1 MAGQC
6 IIARDQNGEIQEV
19 LAPNGRSSNLFKDIL
34 ESLGVS
40 FNIRTTASNSVLEV
54 YKSNPELSKIG
65 SASEYQEYINTIF
78 PDSQVKDIVYH
89 GTDGVFDKFD
99 KSFTGKNTGKIDEG
113 FVFSKIINYSKTYGK
128 NIIAAILNI
137 KNPYIG
143 LFDRKK
149 EFDDVD
155 GYITPFKSTIIGRE
169 LTTSHSVTNFIVKDY
184 DSVDKIITIKGKKN
198 NKLYKVKGDNVFN
211 LKNITGNSVDY
222 LVNPDKTKVTSL
234 KPSDINQVNGEYV
247 VFEPEQIHILGSKQ
261 DIEGFKTF
269 KAKNKTF
276 NIKEKA
282 LKIWARAYTPTF
294 KDKFGDWEL
303 ISQAKGVADNIK
315 GVYKDIFDNDPQR
328 IMFEASIQSHSSK
341 VEHENAVKTFGK
353 EIVDLSRKLFPNA
366 KVGQTYKPI
375 VSRPLDV
382 NGEPLITSV
391 LNSTEKEQQT
401 RLEVAPDIK
410 GMSPIAL
417 AERLAKKLGI
427 PYELDV
433 NLNKM
438 GKIENGRVI
447 MNPATFTLETV
458 FHEYSHPFVAAIQ
471 KANPALYKNLV
482 SRAKAFTY
490 NGMLLS
496 EFVQETNPD
505 LEVGSDAFNNEVITT
520 AIGLAA
526 SGATVE
532 DKVKFTQWLKT
543 VFQKIAD
550 YINSLIEDP
559 SQKIKP
565 EDLDANMKI
574 TDLAD
579 LMKLENEISLDSIE
593 IQSVKGNQTTTA
605 TTWGSRK
612 TIDFFEQQA
621 QAIKLVE
628 NGDESY
634 YTDGSIDPVTSTL
647 RKYSRLTSYTHD
659 NFAVTKYGDEYSSEK
674 SIEDTAIQAFKDANA
689 SLTEK
694 IPFRGSADPLSFEEI
709 KTKIQKD
716 SEKARMKGKV
726 MHKMIEGYLKH
737 TDMDHYADDI
747 EGFMNKADLSAREF
761 FWFDTNRVKGL
772 LGQLGINTEEFGIT
786 DIAYRD
792 NIASE
797 LTMTNPDLGIGTAN
811 DFFVEHSDGS
821 VSFIDFKTGTRFLD
835 NEDTVTRLM
844 QYSES
849 LSSPIY
855 DSTLNRAKVELV
867 MRMIM
872 AKMNKPDLQVRDLKI
887 AHISKFHGNQVRH
900 VDVQQY
906 LDYINN
912 NMRVSIN
919 QLTKDVKKKP
929 ELKEEL
935 EMKKKQYAA
944 MKAAKVFDFQNYV
957 TPANLFGIDETLDTI
972 TDPAKRLEHMK
983 KKLSQKAAESLI
995 HNKDI
1000 RVDTLDATKKFL
1012 YGVLNEFR
1020 ASNEGK
1026 LESAERKD
1034 IGVLVMAATG
1044 LRDQNNAFL
1053 KTFSRFFENA
1063 QTKVTQRVNEI
1074 VGEQSEFRKAD
1085 RALHKEY
1092 FERTGR
1098 SQSTGV
1104 KLYSYPES
1112 NAEVPLSEQGIFD
1125 FMYTIKDVGGKPTRV
1140 GAVYTEQGKLT
1151 DAQWNYYKV
1160 TKKVLKEQY
1169 EAIRTKVAYID
1180 KNNKPVTYAEEFARN
1195 NVTYDRWSDSFLP
1208 TIPYQS
1214 KEEILAKNYNTGKIT
1229 SAEGLKGLAKDYWEN
1244 YQDRYNLAI
1253 QNELRFNIGL
1263 PLKYMHSGEFVGD
1276 DHSFDV
1282 STAVDMFTRNMVTKY
1297 EMDDVYNIGK
1307 LTKALMTDTRDSEN
1321 VDKIGRLKQTNA
1333 ITSLN
1338 EFLEQHLL
1346 GRRRVTTKWGLSEK
1360 GNIGV
1365 DRAFD
1370 HIGAFMSKNAFWF
1383 APVTSLANGL
1393 YGVFTDLKEGIVG
1406 SLSKRLFGDENAVT
1420 LSHVLAGMKE
1430 SAVHQGVN
1438 LTKNSKIK
1446 RQLNEDWEGSYYKD
1460 KVNFMSKMFRLNNK
1474 SYAFR
1479 DDSLMLNVHN
1489 RVFTGDSAYFMQG
1502 LGEDFSNETLVIAA
1516 LKARKVEVKSV
1527 ENGEEVTKYLKK
1539 DGTYTTNPRESG
1551 LENMWDIYK
1560 LNEKTGEYEYTGP
1573 VRFRDKDGNEV
1584 KGLTDLEQLRVK
1596 QYLEKIYGSYS
1607 PEQRTVLERYS
1618 WGRAL
1623 MKFRKFQVLNI
1634 RENFTIDSYQ
1644 QYLGEYKMLINPDGS
1659 PKLKD
1664 GQPLYDWQSERTKA
1678 RLKIIA
1684 AMVGGW
1690 FNDGQ
1695 RLKWKD
1701 MSNEE
1706 KRQFLR
1712 LAHQLIFFGFILVGG
1727 MGAFVPPEDKD
1738 KLYVKRITRLA
1749 QDLAQIDPADMLR
1762 GVTTIDSYPEMVYKA
1777 GNAVVTTIRSL
1788 ITDDIVESGPYKGD
1802 YKGWNT
1808 LEDFIPIYHSTNQ
1821 AVKLVTGE

>member
-6 IIARDQNGEIQEV
+6 TIARDQYGEIQEV
-19 LAPNGRSSNLFKDIL
+19 FAPNGRSSNLFKDAL

-40 FNIRTTASNSVLEV
+40 FSVKTTASDSVLEV

-78 PDSQVKDIVYH
+78 PDSKVKDVVYH
-89 GTDGVFDKFD
+89 GTNKTFEQFSKDAEKATISDQGMFFAP
-99 KSFTGKNTGKIDEG
+99 TKNQARNSGKII
-113 FVFSKIINYSKTYGK
+113 VKAVINS
-128 NIIAAILNI
+128 
-137 KNPYIG
+137 NPLISD
-143 LFDRKK
+143 DRIERISEKK
-149 EFDDVD
+149 KQELLDQGYT
-155 GYITPFKSTIIGRE
+155 GYIYSYNKTI
-169 LTTSHSVTNFIVKDY
+169 SSAD
-184 DSVDKIITIKGKKN
+184 
-198 NKLYKVKGDNVFN
+198 
-211 LKNITGNSVDY
+211 
-222 LVNPDKTKVTSL
+222 
-234 KPSDINQVNGEYV
+234 DIV
-247 VFEPEQIHILGSKQ
+247 VFKPEQIHILGNKQ
-261 DIEGFKTF
+261 DLENFKNF
-269 KAKNKTF
+269 KSKNQTF
-276 NIKEKA
+276 NSKEKA

-294 KDKFGDWEL
+294 KEKFGDWEL
-303 ISQAKGVADNIK
+303 ISQAKGLADGIK
-315 GVYKDIFDNDPQR
+315 GIYKDIFENDPQR
-328 IMFEASIQSHSSK
+328 IMFEASVQSHSSK

-353 EIVDLSRKLFPNA
+353 DFVALSRKLFPNA

-401 RLEVAPDIK
+401 RLEVAPETK

-427 PYELDV
+427 PFELDV
-433 NLNKM
+433 NLDRM

-447 MNPATFTLETV
+447 MNPITFTQETV
-458 FHEYSHPFVAAIQ
+458 FHEFSHPFVAAIQ

-496 EFVQETNPD
+496 EFVQENNPD

-526 SGATVE
+526 SGANIQ

-543 VFQKIAD
+543 VFQKITE

-559 SQKIKP
+559 TQKIKP

-574 TDLAD
+574 SDLAD
-579 LMKLENEISLDSIE
+579 LMKLENEISLDSIDV
-593 IQSVKGNQTTTA
+593 QTVRGNQAASIA
-605 TTWGSRK
+605 TSWGSKK
-612 TIDFFEQQA
+612 TIDFFEQKS

-674 SIEDTAIQAFKDANA
+674 SIEDTATQAFKDANA
-689 SLTEK
+689 SLSER
-694 IPFRGSADPLSFEEI
+694 IPFRGSETPLSFEEI
-709 KTKIQKD
+709 KDKIRKD

-726 MHKMIEGYLKH
+726 IHKMIEGYLRH

-747 EGFMNKADLSAREF
+747 EGFMNKADLSQREF

-772 LGQLGINTEEFGIT
+772 LGQLGINTEEFGVT

-844 QYSES
+844 QHSES

-944 MKAAKVFDFQNYV
+944 MKEAKVFDFQNYV
-957 TPANLFGIDETLDTI
+957 TPANLFGLDETLDTI
-972 TDPAKRLEHMK
+972 TDPAKRLEFMK
-983 KKLSQKAAESLI
+983 TKISQKAAESLV
-995 HNKDI
+995 HNKTI
-1000 RVDTLDATKKFL
+1000 REDTLDSTRKFL
-1012 YGVLNEFR
+1012 YGVLNQFR
-1020 ASNEGK
+1020 AANEGK

-1034 IGVLVMAATG
+1034 VGVLVMAATG

-1063 QTKVTQRVNEI
+1063 QTKLTQRINE
-1074 VGEQSEFRKAD
+1074 VLGEQSAFRKAD
-1085 RALHKEY
+1085 RALYKEY

-1098 SQSTGV
+1098 TQATGA
-1104 KLYSYPES
+1104 KLFSYPES
-1112 NAEVPLSEQGIFD
+1112 NAPVPLSEQGIFD
-1125 FMYTIKDVGGKPTRV
+1125 FMYTLKDVGGKMTRV
-1140 GAVYTEQGKLT
+1140 GAVYTEQGNLT
-1151 DAQWNYYKV
+1151 DAQWNYYKE
-1160 TKKVLKEQY
+1160 TKKVLKEHY
-1169 EAIRTKVAYID
+1169 EAVRNKVAYYD
-1180 KNNKPVTYAEEFARN
+1180 KTNKPVTYAQEFARN
-1195 NVTYDRWSDSFLP
+1195 NVTYEKWSESFLP
-1208 TIPYQS
+1208 TIPYLN

-1229 SAEGLKGLAKDYWEN
+1229 SVEGIKGLAKDYWEN

-1253 QNELRFNIGL
+1253 QNEFRFNIGL
-1263 PLKYMHSGEFVGD
+1263 PLKYMHSEEFVGD
-1276 DHSFDV
+1276 EHSFNV
-1282 STAVDMFTRNMVTKY
+1282 SAAVDMFTRNMITKL
-1297 EMDDVYNIGK
+1297 EMDDVYNVGK
-1307 LTKALMTDTRDSEN
+1307 LTHALMADIRDEQN
-1321 VDKIGRLKQTNA
+1321 VDKLGRLKQANA
-1333 ITSLN
+1333 AASISH
-1338 EFLEQHLL
+1338 FLEQHLL

-1360 GNIGV
+1360 GNIGI
-1365 DRAFD
+1365 DRTFD
-1370 HIGAFMSKNAFWF
+1370 HIGNFMSKNAFWF

-1420 LSHVLAGMKE
+1420 LSDVLSAMKE
-1430 SAVHQGVN
+1430 SGIHQGRN

-1489 RVFTGDSAYFMQG
+1489 RIFTGDSAYFMQG

-1527 ENGEEVTKYLKK
+1527 ENGQEVTKYLKK

-1560 LNEKTGEYEYTGP
+1560 LNDKTGEYEYTGP

-1607 PEQRTVLERYS
+1607 PEQRTTLERYS

-1644 QYLGEYKMLINPDGS
+1644 QYLGEYKMLLNPDGS

-1678 RLKIIA
+1678 RMKVLA
-1684 AMVGGW
+1684 AMTFGW
-1690 FNDGQ
+1690 YNDGQ

-1701 MSNEE
+1701 MTNEE
-1706 KRQFLR
+1706 RRQFIR
-1712 LAHQLIFFGFILVGG
+1712 VGMQLIFLGFVLVGG
-1727 MGAFVPPEDKD
+1727 MGAFVPPEDRD

>member
-1 MAGQC
+1 MSC
-6 IIARDQNGEIQEV
+6 IITYKGKQYSEEQFKEYFINNKNEFATSISKNKDVIDSFKRKMEAIDGV
-19 LAPNGRSSNLFKDIL
+19 FKD
-34 ESLGVS
+34 S
-40 FNIRTTASNSVLEV
+40 
-54 YKSNPELSKIG
+54 PELAAIG
-65 SASEYQEYINTIF
+65 SKAQYMQYLSTIF
-78 PDSQVKDIVYH
+78 KTSKVKDIVYH
-89 GTDGVFDKFD
+89 T
-99 KSFTGKNTGKIDEG
+99 NTRGRIENFNSNKG
-113 FVFSKIINYSKTYGK
+113 LFVTPTWELAKTYKPGTNGK
-128 NIIAAILNI
+128 RFQLLINSQNIDIVS
-137 KNPYIG
+137 
-143 LFDRKK
+143 
-149 EFDDVD
+149 EDVVM
-155 GYITPFKSTIIGRE
+155 E
-169 LTTSHSVTNFIVKDY
+169 
-184 DSVDKIITIKGKKN
+184 GKK
-198 NKLYKVKGDNVFN
+198 LQGDT
-211 LKNITGNSVDY
+211 LSYSEEDY
-222 LVNPDKTKVTSL
+222 
-234 KPSDINQVNGEYV
+234 IEYV
-247 VFEPEQIHILGSKQ
+247 VFKPEQIHILGNKQ
-261 DIEGFKTF
+261 DLENFKNF
-269 KAKNKTF
+269 KSKNQTF
-276 NIKEKA
+276 NSKEKA

-294 KDKFGDWEL
+294 KEKFGDWEL
-303 ISQAKGVADNIK
+303 ISQAKGLADGIK
-315 GVYKDIFDNDPQR
+315 GIYKDIFNTDPQQT
-328 IMFEASIQSHSSK
+328 MFEASVQSHSSK

-353 EIVDLSRKLFPNA
+353 DFVALSRKLFPNA

-382 NGEPLITSV
+382 NGEPLVEAVLTKVEKEKTNFDELDYDPDIIEEMMEIKPYKTITVKDLDSMKDDFEEDLRLNTNPEFFILNGERILTHTYRLIKHLAPPDTEIRFVSQTDDYKGGFYDSGLDRIYVKINESEASSFPVLKVIAHELSHKEITSKFGYIKHENPELYKKIIKV
-391 LNSTEKEQQT
+391 WEEAQKFLNKEDFYGMTHIEELFAEALTNRAFQGKLNT
-401 RLEVAPDIK
+401 IPSILPENKSNVFKSLLDDVFLIIKNLFGIKVRDSLLKDILTLSEEIRIIKVAPQQK
-410 GMSPIAL
+410 STMS
-417 AERLAKKLGI
+417 
-427 PYELDV
+427 D
-433 NLNKM
+433 
-438 GKIENGRVI
+438 
-447 MNPATFTLETV
+447 
-458 FHEYSHPFVAAIQ
+458 
-471 KANPALYKNLV
+471 
-482 SRAKAFTY
+482 
-490 NGMLLS
+490 
-496 EFVQETNPD
+496 
-505 LEVGSDAFNNEVITT
+505 
-520 AIGLAA
+520 
-526 SGATVE
+526 
-532 DKVKFTQWLKT
+532 
-543 VFQKIAD
+543 
-550 YINSLIEDP
+550 NSLSYSPNI
-559 SQKIKP
+559 SQ
-565 EDLDANMKI
+565 
-574 TDLAD
+574 
-579 LMKLENEISLDSIE
+579 
-593 IQSVKGNQTTTA
+593 
-605 TTWGSRK
+605 TWGKRDA
-612 TIDFFEQQA
+612 INFFEQQA

-674 SIEDTAIQAFKDANA
+674 SIEDTATQAFKDANA

-709 KTKIQKD
+709 KDKIRKD
-716 SEKARMKGKV
+716 TEKARMKGKV
-726 MHKMIEGYLKH
+726 IHKMIEGYLKH

-761 FWFDTNRVKGL
+761 YWFDTNRVKGL

-797 LTMTNPDLGIGTAN
+797 LMMTNPDLGIGTAN

-844 QYSES
+844 QHSES

-919 QLTKDVKKKP
+919 QLTKEVKKKP
-929 ELKEEL
+929 ELREEL

-944 MKAAKVFDFQNYV
+944 MKEAKVFDFQNYV
-957 TPANLFGIDETLDTI
+957 TPANLFGLDETLDTI
-972 TDPAKRLEHMK
+972 TDPAKRLEFMK
-983 KKLSQKAAESLI
+983 TKISQKAAESLV
-995 HNKDI
+995 HNKNI
-1000 RVDTLDATKKFL
+1000 REDTLDSTKKFL
-1012 YGVLNEFR
+1012 YGVLNQFR
-1020 ASNEGK
+1020 AANEGK

-1063 QTKVTQRVNEI
+1063 QTKLTQRVNE
-1074 VGEQSEFRKAD
+1074 VLGEQSAFRKAD
-1085 RALHKEY
+1085 RALYKEY

-1098 SQSTGV
+1098 TQAMGA
-1104 KLYSYPES
+1104 KLFSYPES
-1112 NAEVPLSEQGIFD
+1112 NAPVPLSEQGVFD
-1125 FMYTIKDVGGKPTRV
+1125 FMYTLKDVGGKMTRV
-1140 GAVYTEQGKLT
+1140 GAVYTEQGNLT
-1151 DAQWNYYKV
+1151 DAQWNYYKE
-1160 TKKVLKEQY
+1160 TKKVLKEHY
-1169 EAIRTKVAYID
+1169 EAVRNKVAYYD
-1180 KNNKPVTYAEEFARN
+1180 KTNKPVTYAQEFARN
-1195 NVTYDRWSDSFLP
+1195 NVTYEKWSESFLP
-1208 TIPYQS
+1208 TIPYLN

-1229 SAEGLKGLAKDYWEN
+1229 SVEGIKGLAKDYWEN

-1253 QNELRFNIGL
+1253 QNEFRFNIGL
-1263 PLKYMHSGEFVGD
+1263 PLKYMHSEEFVGD
-1276 DHSFDV
+1276 EHSFNV
-1282 STAVDMFTRNMVTKY
+1282 SAAVDMFTRNMITKL
-1297 EMDDVYNIGK
+1297 EMDDVYNVGK
-1307 LTKALMTDTRDSEN
+1307 LTHALMADIRDEQN
-1321 VDKIGRLKQTNA
+1321 VDKLGRLKQANA
-1333 ITSLN
+1333 AASISH
-1338 EFLEQHLL
+1338 FLEQHLL

-1360 GNIGV
+1360 GNIGI
-1365 DRAFD
+1365 DRTFD
-1370 HIGAFMSKNAFWF
+1370 HIGNFMSKNAFWF

-1420 LSHVLAGMKE
+1420 LSDVLSAMKE
-1430 SAVHQGVN
+1430 SGIHQGRN

-1527 ENGEEVTKYLKK
+1527 ENGQEVTKYLKK
-1539 DGTYTTNPRESG
+1539 DGTYTTNPKESG

-1560 LNEKTGEYEYTGP
+1560 LNDKTGEYEYTGP

-1607 PEQRTVLERYS
+1607 PEQRTILERYS

-1644 QYLGEYKMLINPDGS
+1644 QYLGEYKMLLNPDGS

-1678 RLKIIA
+1678 RMKVLA
-1684 AMVGGW
+1684 AMAFGW
-1690 FNDGQ
+1690 YNDGQ

-1701 MSNEE
+1701 MTNEE
-1706 KRQFLR
+1706 RRQFIR
-1712 LAHQLIFFGFILVGG
+1712 VGMQLIFLGFILVGG
-1727 MGAFVPPEDKD
+1727 MGAFVPPEDRD

-1762 GVTTIDSYPEMVYKA
+1762 GVTTIDSYPEMIYKA

>member
-6 IIARDQNGEIQEV
+6 TIARDQNGEIQDV
-19 LAPNGRSSNLFKDIL
+19 FAPNQKSSKLFTSAV
-34 ESLGVS
+34 ESINDS
-40 FNIRTTASNSVLEV
+40 
-54 YKSNPELSKIG
+54 SK
-65 SASEYQEYINTIF
+65 
-78 PDSQVKDIVYH
+78 
-89 GTDGVFDKFD
+89 
-99 KSFTGKNTGKIDEG
+99 EG
-113 FVFSKIINYSKTYGK
+113 
-128 NIIAAILNI
+128 
-137 KNPYIG
+137 
-143 LFDRKK
+143 
-149 EFDDVD
+149 
-155 GYITPFKSTIIGRE
+155 
-169 LTTSHSVTNFIVKDY
+169 
-184 DSVDKIITIKGKKN
+184 
-198 NKLYKVKGDNVFN
+198 
-211 LKNITGNSVDY
+211 
-222 LVNPDKTKVTSL
+222 
-234 KPSDINQVNGEYV
+234 
-247 VFEPEQIHILGSKQ
+247 
-261 DIEGFKTF
+261 
-269 KAKNKTF
+269 
-276 NIKEKA
+276 KEKA

-294 KDKFGDWEL
+294 KERFGDWEL
-303 ISQAKGVADNIK
+303 ISQAKGVANEIK
-315 GVYKDIFDNDPQR
+315 GIYKDIFNTDPQQT
-328 IMFEASIQSHSSK
+328 MFEASVQSHSSK

-353 EIVDLSRKLFPNA
+353 DFVALSRKLFPNA

-382 NGEPLITSV
+382 NGEPLIEYV
-391 LNSTEKEQQT
+391 LNSKEKEQQT
-401 RLEVAPDIK
+401 KSLDFDPDVVEKMMEIEPYKILTVKDLDSLKDKFEEDFRKNVSPEYFISEGERIMTHTYRLIKHLSTPNTEIRFVAQNDSYK
-410 GMSPIAL
+410 GGFYDPGLDRIYVKINPEESNIFPVLKVIAHEL
-417 AERLAKKLGI
+417 AHKEI
-427 PYELDV
+427 TS
-433 NLNKM
+433 
-438 GKIENGRVI
+438 KIEYTKKN
-447 MNPATFTLETV
+447 NPEL
-458 FHEYSHPFVAAIQ
+458 YDKIQ
-471 KANPALYKNLV
+471 KVWEEGKRVLGKKDFYGMTNIDEFFAEALT
-482 SRAKAFTY
+482 SREFQGALNTIPSILSDTKSKVFKSLLDDLFSLIKDLFGIKIRDSLLKDVLT
-490 NGMLLS
+490 LS
-496 EFVQETNPD
+496 EELRILNISSNEKSTFETDIINAP
-505 LEVGSDAFNNEVITT
+505 AIT
-520 AIGLAA
+520 
-526 SGATVE
+526 
-532 DKVKFTQWLKT
+532 
-543 VFQKIAD
+543 
-550 YINSLIEDP
+550 N
-559 SQKIKP
+559 
-565 EDLDANMKI
+565 
-574 TDLAD
+574 
-579 LMKLENEISLDSIE
+579 
-593 IQSVKGNQTTTA
+593 
-605 TTWGSRK
+605 TWGSKK
-612 TIDFFEQQA
+612 TIDFFEQKS

-674 SIEDTAIQAFKDANA
+674 SIEDTALQAFRDANA
-689 SLTEK
+689 SLSER
-694 IPFRGSADPLSFEEI
+694 IPFRGSETPLSFEEI
-709 KTKIQKD
+709 KDKIKKD
-716 SEKARMKGKV
+716 TEKARMKGKV
-726 MHKMIEGYLKH
+726 IHKMIEGYLKH
-737 TDMDHYADDI
+737 TDMDYYADDI
-747 EGFMNKADLSAREF
+747 EGFMNKADLSQREF

-797 LTMTNPDLGIGTAN
+797 LMMTNSDLGIGTAN

-844 QYSES
+844 QHSES

-919 QLTKDVKKKP
+919 QLTKEVKKKP

-944 MKAAKVFDFQNYV
+944 MKEAKVFDFQNYV
-957 TPANLFGIDETLDTI
+957 TPANLFGLDETLDTI

-995 HNKDI
+995 HNKNI
-1000 RVDTLDATKKFL
+1000 RTDTLDSVRKFL

-1020 ASNEGK
+1020 AANEGK

-1063 QTKVTQRVNEI
+1063 QTKLTQRVNE
-1074 VGEQSEFRKAD
+1074 VLGEQSAFRKAD
-1085 RALHKEY
+1085 RALYKEY

-1098 SQSTGV
+1098 TQAMGA
-1104 KLYSYPES
+1104 KLFSYPES
-1112 NAEVPLSEQGIFD
+1112 NAPVPLSEQGIFD
-1125 FMYTIKDVGGKPTRV
+1125 FMYTLKDVGGKMTRV

-1208 TIPYQS
+1208 TIPYLN

-1229 SAEGLKGLAKDYWEN
+1229 SVEGIKGLAKDYWEN

-1253 QNELRFNIGL
+1253 QNEYRFNIGL
-1263 PLKYMHSGEFVGD
+1263 PLKYMHSEEFVGD
-1276 DHSFDV
+1276 EHSFNV
-1282 STAVDMFTRNMVTKY
+1282 SAAVDMFTRNMITKL

-1307 LTKALMTDTRDSEN
+1307 LTHALMADIRDEQN
-1321 VDKIGRLKQTNA
+1321 VDKLGRLKQANA
-1333 ITSLN
+1333 AASISH
-1338 EFLEQHLL
+1338 FLEQHLL

-1365 DRAFD
+1365 DRIFD
-1370 HIGAFMSKNAFWF
+1370 HIGNFMSKNAFWF

-1420 LSHVLAGMKE
+1420 LSDVLSAMKE
-1430 SAVHQGVN
+1430 SGIHQGRN

-1527 ENGEEVTKYLKK
+1527 ENGQEVTKYLKK

-1560 LNEKTGEYEYTGP
+1560 LNDKTGEYEYTGP

-1607 PEQRTVLERYS
+1607 PEQRTILERYS

-1644 QYLGEYKMLINPDGS
+1644 QYLGEYKMLLNPDRS

-1678 RLKIIA
+1678 RMKVLA
-1684 AMVGGW
+1684 AMAFGW
-1690 FNDGQ
+1690 YNDGQ

-1701 MSNEE
+1701 MTNEE
-1706 KRQFLR
+1706 RRQFLR
-1712 LAHQLIFFGFILVGG
+1712 VGMQLIFFGFILVGG
-1727 MGAFVPPEDKD
+1727 MGAFVPPEDRD

-1762 GVTTIDSYPEMVYKA
+1762 GVTTIDSYPEMIYKA

-1808 LEDFIPIYHSTNQ
+1808 LENFIPIYHSTNQ